1 MHTAK
6 PLPATVVYPETDH
19 MGEHET
25 QFQIAVRLVPLVVAW
40 LALKGVT
47 ARVAGDQF
55 WYFVKGEPKHCRAPD
70 VYVVEGVA
78 QDAADRA
85 VWKTWEGHHPAFA
98 LEVASDDWKKDY
110 DDAPPAYDAM
120 RCKELVIFD
129 PGATPR
135 SRKRIRWQVY
145 RRVRGRGFVRVFAG
159 QGDRVESRVLGCW
172 VRLVDEGGNPRLRLA
187 TAPHG
192 DELVPTDAERAAA
205 ERAAREVERAAREVE
220 RAAREAERARA
231 DAAEAEVARL
241 RALLDRT
248 RR

>member
-1 MHTAK
+1 MDTAK
-6 PLPATVVYPETDH
+6 PLPATVVYPETDR

-40 LALKGVT
+40 LALRGVT

-78 QDAADRA
+78 QDATDRA
-85 VWKTWEGHHPAFA
+85 VWKTWEGHRPAFA

-159 QGDRVESRVLGCW
+159 QSDRVESRVLGCW
-172 VRLVDEGGNPRLRLA
+172 IRLVGEGGNPRLRLA
-187 TAPHG
+187 SGDHG
-192 DELVPTDAERAAA
+192 DDLLPTDAERAQAARRAEEA
-205 ERAAREVERAAREVE
+205 ERAAKERAL
-220 RAAREAERARA
+220 ARA
-231 DAAEAEVARL
+231 EAAEAELARL
-241 RALLDRT
+241 REALGRGAG
-248 RR
+248 